1 MTLSSMSSGWDLKFG
16 ELNDN
21 ADANLFSVVAKALLS
36 KQYKTTTYKFCFF
49 KSILNC
55 TYYTNE
61 RCEIA
66 ISDLSKEFSSTYW
79 DLINVNKIPQKPESL
94 ADNGSSV
101 EILVRKYTEQ
111 YPETNSIYFEN
122 IKSHIQNS
130 FLKEC
135 EKIVVKYV
143 VGALYSETKGLLY
156 GFSKKEKKIVL
167 NQRSLDFLRDN
178 KVILEQLC
186 YYEWLKMCESIL
198 EKQQRHIP
206 NISIIIEDVNKRRNL
221 DSYKEALTALL
232 DSPVCFYCGKTHKN
246 RRLTLDHV
254 IPWRFLKTDDLWN
267 LVWCCLKCNSSK
279 NDKLPSREFIDKLIK
294 RNNSLK
300 IQQPDILKISTIA
313 LSNGVD
319 EWRIHK

>member
-111 YPETNSIYFEN
+111 YPETNSIY
-122 IKSHIQNS
+122 
-130 FLKEC
+130 
-135 EKIVVKYV
+135 
-143 VGALYSETKGLLY
+143 
-156 GFSKKEKKIVL
+156 
-167 NQRSLDFLRDN
+167 
-178 KVILEQLC
+178 
-186 YYEWLKMCESIL
+186 
-198 EKQQRHIP
+198 
-206 NISIIIEDVNKRRNL
+206 L

-232 DSPVCFYCGKTHKN
+232 DSPVCFYCGKTHEN

-267 LVWCCLKCNSSK
+267 LVWCCSKCNSSK
-279 NDKLPSREFIDKLIK
+279 NDKLPPQEFVDKLIR

-300 IQQPDILKISTIA
+300 IQQPDILRISNIA

-319 EWRIHK
+319 EWRINK